1 VGAALTPS
9 CILSTVLDRMIDEQ
23 LLSEAVRERDHLIEL
38 QHQADRA
45 QVSYQHAI
53 RRLNAAGATLRE
65 IADALGL
72 SYQRVHQ
79 IVDVSTGKGALKNS
93 TTDIT
98 RVCRF
103 CGTPQQ
109 APNLIAGPGISICSR
124 CVDLAAEVAAEGVRR
139 SDAHRTLASVEA
151 GDAKA
156 HCGFCGKRR
165 DQVSGMAEAPLQPPV
180 GKSSRGRRDR
190 HGVRICAECLLLCEE
205 IFVENHGRD

>member
-1 VGAALTPS
+1 
-9 CILSTVLDRMIDEQ
+9 MIEEQ
-23 LLSEAVRERDHLIEL
+23 LLRQAAQARDHLIEL
-38 QHQADRA
+38 QHEADRA

-93 TTDIT
+93 STDVT
-98 RVCRF
+98 GVCGF

-109 APNLIAGPGISICSR
+109 HARNLIAGPGISICSR
-124 CVDLAAEVAAEGVRR
+124 CVDLAGEVAAEGVRR
-139 SDAHRTLASVEA
+139 SDEHTTLASVQA

-165 DQVSGMAEAPLQPPV
+165 AQVSGMAEAPLQPST
-180 GKSSRGRRDR
+180 GKGSRGRRDR

-205 IFVENHGRD
+205 IFIENQRRN

>member
-1 VGAALTPS
+1 
-9 CILSTVLDRMIDEQ
+9 MIDEQ
-23 LLSEAVRERDHLIEL
+23 LLGEAERARDHLTDL
-38 QHQADRA
+38 QHEADRA

-65 IADALGL
+65 IADVLGL

-93 TTDIT
+93 SSDLA
-98 RVCRF
+98 RVCGF

-109 APNLIAGPGISICSR
+109 DARTSIAGPGVSICSR
-124 CVDLAAEVAAEGVRR
+124 CVDLAAEVVAEGLPRTEDKRMLVGV
-139 SDAHRTLASVEA
+139 DANHTE
-151 GDAKA
+151 A

-165 DQVSGMAEAPLQPPV
+165 SQVSGMAEAPLQPPI
-180 GKSSRGRRDR
+180 GKGSRGRRDR

-205 IFVENHGRD
+205 IFVETNARR

>member
-1 VGAALTPS
+1 
-9 CILSTVLDRMIDEQ
+9 MIDEQ
-23 LLSEAVRERDHLIEL
+23 LLSEAVRERDHLIDL

-53 RRLNAAGATLRE
+53 RRMNAAGATLRE

-79 IVDVSTGKGALKNS
+79 IVDVSTGKGALKTS
-93 TTDIT
+93 TTDFT
-98 RVCRF
+98 RVCGF
-103 CGTPQQ
+103 CGTPQRD
-109 APNLIAGPGISICSR
+109 AHNAIAGPGISICR
-124 CVDLAAEVAAEGVRR
+124 HCVDLAAEVAAEGEART
-139 SDAHRTLASVEA
+139 DEQRTLTGVEA
-151 GDAKA
+151 NDTNA

-205 IFVENHGRD
+205 IFVENHGRN

>member
-1 VGAALTPS
+1 
-9 CILSTVLDRMIDEQ
+9 MIEEQ
-23 LLSEAVRERDHLIEL
+23 LLGEAQGARDHLIEL
-38 QHQADRA
+38 QHEADRA

-93 TTDIT
+93 STDVT
-98 RVCRF
+98 RVCGF

-109 APNLIAGPGISICSR
+109 HARNLIAGPGIAICSR

-139 SDAHRTLASVEA
+139 SDEHKTLASVQA

-180 GKSSRGRRDR
+180 GKGSGGRRDR

-205 IFVENHGRD
+205 IFVENLRRDYSN

>member
-1 VGAALTPS
+1 MLE
-9 CILSTVLDRMIDEQ
+9 EQ
-23 LLSEAVRERDHLIEL
+23 LLREAERARDYLIDL
-38 QHQADRA
+38 QHEADRA

-93 TTDIT
+93 TADFT
-98 RVCRF
+98 RVCGF

-109 APNLIAGPGISICSR
+109 HARHLIAGPGISICSR
-124 CVDLAAEVAAEGVRR
+124 CVDLAAEVVAEGMPR
-139 SDAHRTLASVEA
+139 SDDERMLTAVGANDT
-151 GDAKA
+151 KA

-165 DQVSGMAEAPLQPPV
+165 AQVAGMAEAPLRPAS
-180 GKSSRGRRDR
+180 GKGSRGRRDR
-190 HGVRICAECLLLCEE
+190 HGVRICADCLLLCEE
-205 IFVENHGRD
+205 IFVENRSRD